1 MDFKGF
7 LMPKQYL
14 NKSLSSPLRTSFLL
28 HLLLKQQENYMNKI
42 IIVALA
48 SWLVIPNAI
57 AQAPVDSLQ
66 PVLLNEVSIRTQ
78 RPSIERLP
86 TVNGTYLWSGKKS
99 EVISLEN
106 TDANVAEKTPRQ
118 IFAKVPGVFVYDMD
132 GSGNQTNI
140 STRSLDPHRGW
151 EFNIRANGI
160 MTNSDIYGYPAS
172 HFSLPM
178 EAIGRI
184 ELVRGT
190 GALQYGAQFGGM
202 LNYVLKTPDTTKT
215 IGLESINS
223 VGSYG
228 LLSSYNAL
236 GGKVGKFEYYAFYSK
251 RVSDGYRQNS
261 NSDYDGQGLMLKFA
275 ASENFALKAELLR
288 SNYIYKIPG
297 PLTDAMFESDPRQS
311 TRARN
316 YFNPEIYVPSLAAD
330 WKINARTRL
339 SWTAS
344 AVLGERRSVQ
354 FDRTANIVDAINPNT
369 LAYAGRQVD
378 IDGFNSYTSELRL
391 LHSYPLMGHT
401 STIVAGVQLINNHL
415 NRRQQGK
422 GTTGTDFDLTI
433 DPSGWGRD
441 LHLKSQNVA
450 VSVENKFQV
459 TSKFTVSPGI
469 RYESGNSKFSGTT
482 TYYDDDKDL
491 PNTIQHKFPLL
502 GINTEYAFNKR
513 QALYAG
519 FSQAYRPVI
528 FKDIIPGNVYE
539 KVDKD
544 LEDAFGYNAELGWRG
559 AAGGFKWDL
568 GAFALQYNNRLGNL
582 AQYDADIDTFV
593 LYRTNIGDSRTY
605 GLEMFAE
612 YGFYLGEDVFAS
624 VFSSTSYFNA
634 EYLGDSIR
642 INGKENRSIK
652 GNKVES
658 VPEIIS
664 RNGLNIRYKGISAS
678 LLYSYTA
685 ESFADPLNTV
695 EPSANGSVGIV
706 PAYGLLDLNTSFRI
720 RNVIVRFNVNNLLN
734 HQYFTKRPT
743 FYPGAGIWPSD
754 GRSLVVTV
762 GLKI

>member
-1 MDFKGF
+1 MNVKCFG
-7 LMPKQYL
+7 
-14 NKSLSSPLRTSFLL
+14 SLLG
-28 HLLLKQQENYMNKI
+28 
-42 IIVALA
+42 
-48 SWLVIPNAI
+48 LVILSGSVV
-57 AQAPVDSLQ
+57 AQTPTDSLQ
-66 PVLLNEVSIRTQ
+66 EKALNEIKIRAQ
-78 RPSIERLP
+78 RTTIERLP
-86 TVNGTYLWSGKKS
+86 QVSGTYLWIGKKS

-106 TDANVAEKTPRQ
+106 IDANVAEKTPRQ

-140 STRSLDPHRGW
+140 STRGLDPHRGW

-202 LNYVLKTPDTTKT
+202 LNYVIKTPDISKK

-228 LLSSYNAL
+228 LLSSYNAI
-236 GGKVGKFEYYAFYSK
+236 GGKIGKLQYYAFYSK
-251 RVSDGYRQNS
+251 RVSEGYRKNS
-261 NSDYDGQGLMLKFA
+261 NSDYDGQGFLLKYMPTQKL
-275 ASENFALKAELLR
+275 ALKAELLR

-297 PLTDAMFESDPRQS
+297 PLTDAMFEADPRQS

-330 WKINARTRL
+330 WEINEKTRL
-339 SWTAS
+339 TWTSS
-344 AVLGERRSVQ
+344 AILGERRSVQ
-354 FDRTANIVDAINPNT
+354 FDRTANILDAINPST
-369 LAYAGRQVD
+369 LTYAGRQVD
-378 IDGFNSYTSELRL
+378 VDGFNSFTSELRL
-391 LHSYPLMGHT
+391 LHHYKLLGHT
-401 STIVAGVQLINNHL
+401 SSLAVGVQYINNDL

-422 GTTGTDFDLTI
+422 GSTGTDFDLSI

-441 LHLKSQNVA
+441 LHLKSQNIA
-450 VSVENKFQV
+450 VSVENKFQL
-459 TSKFTVSPGI
+459 SPQWSLSPGI
-469 RYESGNSKFSGTT
+469 RFESGDSKLSGTT

-491 PNTIQHKFPLL
+491 PNAIKHQFPLF
-502 GINTEYAFNKR
+502 GINTAFVISKR
-513 QALYAG
+513 QSLYAG

-544 LEDAFGYNAELGWRG
+544 LKDAFGYNAELGWRG
-559 AAGGFKWDL
+559 NAGGFKWDV

-582 AQYDADIDTFV
+582 AQYDADRDTFI

-612 YGFYLGEDVFAS
+612 YGFRLSENVFLS
-624 VFSSTSYFNA
+624 LFTSTSYFHA

-658 VPEIIS
+658 VPEVIS
-664 RNGLNIRYKGISAS
+664 RNGLNVKFKNLSAS

-695 EPSANGSVGIV
+695 EPSATGAVGLV
-706 PAYGLLDLNTSFRI
+706 PAYGLLDLNASYRY
-720 RNVIVRFNVNNLLN
+720 RNFILRFNVNNLLDK
-734 HQYFTKRPT
+734 QYFTKRPT

-754 GRSLVVTV
+754 GRSLVVTL
-762 GLKI
+762 GIKI

>member
-1 MDFKGF
+1 MYRIIFFGF
-7 LMPKQYL
+7 ATLFFMGK
-14 NKSLSSPLRTSFLL
+14 T
-28 HLLLKQQENYMNKI
+28 
-42 IIVALA
+42 
-48 SWLVIPNAI
+48 I
-57 AQAPVDSLQ
+57 AQTPIDSLQ
-66 PVLLNEVSIRTQ
+66 SVLLKELSIRTQ

-86 TVNGTYLWSGKKS
+86 QISGTYLWSGKKS

-106 TDANVAEKTPRQ
+106 IDANVAEKTPRQ
-118 IFAKVPGVFVYDMD
+118 IFAKIPGVFVYDMD
-132 GSGNQTNI
+132 GTGNQTNI
-140 STRSLDPHRGW
+140 STRGLDPHRGW

-202 LNYVLKTPDTTKT
+202 LNYVLKTPDTTKA

-228 LLSSYNAL
+228 LLSTYNAI
-236 GGKVGKFEYYAFYSK
+236 GGKVGKLQYYAYYSK
-251 RVSDGYRQNS
+251 RISDGYRDNS
-261 NSDYDGQGLMLKFA
+261 ESDYDGQGAMLKY
-275 ASENFALKAELLR
+275 SPTENFALKAELLR
-288 SNYIYKIPG
+288 SNYTYQIPG
-297 PLTDAMFESDPRQS
+297 PLTDEMFEADPRQS

-316 YFNPEIYVPSLAAD
+316 YFNPEIYVPSLSAE
-330 WKINARTRL
+330 WKISPRTRL

-344 AVLGERRSVQ
+344 SILGERRSVQ
-354 FDRTANIVDAINPNT
+354 FDRTANIVDAVNPGT
-369 LAYAGRQVD
+369 LTYAGRQVD
-378 IDGFNSYTSELRL
+378 IDVFNSFNTELRL
-391 LHSYPLMGHT
+391 LQEYALFGQNS
-401 STIVAGVQLINNHL
+401 IVAVGIQYINNDL
-415 NRRQQGK
+415 NRMQQGK
-422 GTTGTDFDLTI
+422 GSTGTDFDLTI

-441 LHLKSQNVA
+441 LHLKSQNIA
-450 VSVENKFQV
+450 FSVENKFQF
-459 TSKFTVSPGI
+459 SPKFSVSPGF
-469 RYESGNSKFSGTT
+469 RYESGNSKLSGTT

-491 PNTIQHKFPLL
+491 PNTIQRRFPLL
-502 GINTEYAFNKR
+502 GVNTEYAFSKR
-513 QALYAG
+513 QSMYAG

-544 LEDAFGYNAELGWRG
+544 LKDAYGYNAELGWRG
-559 AAGGFKWDL
+559 TRSGFKWDVS
-568 GAFALQYNNRLGNL
+568 AFALQYNHRLGNL

-624 VFSSTSYFNA
+624 IFSSTSYFNS

-652 GNKVES
+652 GKKVES
-658 VPEIIS
+658 VPTWIS
-664 RNGLNIRYKGISAS
+664 RNGLNIRYKKLSAS

-695 EPSANGSVGIV
+695 EPSATGAVGLV
-706 PAYGLLDLNTSFRI
+706 PAYGLLDLNASYRYRHF
-720 RNVIVRFNVNNLLN
+720 IVRFNVNNLLN
-734 HQYFTKRPT
+734 EHYFTKRPT
-743 FYPGAGIWPSD
+743 FYPGAGVWPSD
-754 GRSLVVTV
+754 GRSVVVTV
-762 GLKI
+762 GVKI